1 MEVSDEQK
9 LTPKQREWL
18 ELSKK
23 IGPGPMTRT
32 ERESL
37 ERVYKE
43 MLPREQQ
50 ELFEYIRTHFGE
62 QEKRE
67 DEQADP
73 IAEMERRIWH
83 APSKALRS
91 ALSRTTAKH
100 PREKKPRS

>member
-1 MEVSDEQK
+1 MSDEQE

-18 ELSKK
+18 ELSKR

-37 ERVYKE
+37 ERLYKE

-62 QEKRE
+62 KEKQE
-67 DEQADP
+67 DEQTDP
-73 IAEMERRIWH
+73 IAEMERRIWQT
-83 APSKALRS
+83 PSKALRS
-91 ALSRTTAKH
+91 ALSQTTIKH
-100 PREKKPRS
+100 PRKKKPRS

>member
-1 MEVSDEQK
+1 MSDEQK

-43 MLPREQQ
+43 MLPREQH

-100 PREKKPRS
+100 PWEKKPRS